1 MKLTTTLFTALVGVA
16 NVHAHNAAA
25 HHAHARRQGLAEAAA
40 GTSSTSSTVA
50 TASGTSTSV
59 VGIANSAS
67 AGGAV
72 ASGTT
77 STAAGAAGTV
87 VGGAAA
93 AATTTSGI
101 TAVPTHLTTTLGTT
115 GTDIRPL
122 SEISLGMPSQS
133 GLPVTAT
140 YTGGQPAKISG
151 APNLPPTFKVD
162 LSQWPTPDKIP
173 PTDSPQVQKWMKEL
187 DGWNIPNL
195 DPTVDGDCA
204 SSPKQAADAKAR
216 GWWTC
221 GGWTRD
227 TDITVCPNK
236 MDWGVSFDDG
246 PSTYTQK
253 LLNYLSSKDILATFF
268 VVGSRCLYNS
278 AVLLEEY
285 MSGHEIAVH
294 TWSHHPLT
302 AMTND
307 QIVAELG
314 WTREII
320 KQVTGVTPVTM
331 RAPFGDIDDRVRAIS
346 LAMGMVP
353 IQWTRTPQAGPFD
366 TNDWKVAAGQV
377 SAPLQLEIFES
388 ILGNATT
395 MDTGFVVL
403 QHDLYEQAVDLAVGY
418 TLDKALKHQPPFN
431 LKPIGTCQG
440 WPASNLYLQTTTNT
454 TFPYKNS
461 TAVANKGAQA
471 ESDSGSGASA
481 LGVSVAALFG
491 AVILAVSMF

>member
-1 MKLTTTLFTALVGVA
+1 
-16 NVHAHNAAA
+16 
-25 HHAHARRQGLAEAAA
+25 
-40 GTSSTSSTVA
+40 
-50 TASGTSTSV
+50 
-59 VGIANSAS
+59 
-67 AGGAV
+67 
-72 ASGTT
+72 
-77 STAAGAAGTV
+77 
-87 VGGAAA
+87 
-93 AATTTSGI
+93 
-101 TAVPTHLTTTLGTT
+101 
-115 GTDIRPL
+115 
-122 SEISLGMPSQS
+122 
-133 GLPVTAT
+133 
-140 YTGGQPAKISG
+140 
-151 APNLPPTFKVD
+151 
-162 LSQWPTPDKIP
+162 
-173 PTDSPQVQKWMKEL
+173 MKEL

-366 TNDWKVAAGQV
+366 TNGIYIFMRSATPQKLIAFDRLEGGRWSGQRTPPARDLRKHPRQCDDHGHWCMCLTFLQSGV
-377 SAPLQLEIFES
+377 YTRLTTPLQ
-388 ILGNATT
+388 
-395 MDTGFVVL
+395 FVVL

-431 LKPIGTCQG
+431 VSRFLI
-440 WPASNLYLQTTTNT
+440 LFL
-454 TFPYKNS
+454 
-461 TAVANKGAQA
+461 TA
-471 ESDSGSGASA
+471 
-481 LGVSVAALFG
+481 
-491 AVILAVSMF
+491 